1 MLKTVCMSPLD
12 QLLEIPAFG
21 KQVFQGAHFK
31 IKYRRKISAAVDT
44 KLSILK
50 TRYPELLIHRSE
62 VKKSVIF
69 GGTFPQHS
77 NFISEMKFL
86 FSIGRR

>member
-1 MLKTVCMSPLD
+1 MSKSSLD
-12 QLLEIPAFG
+12 LLLEIPAFG
-21 KQVFQGAHFK
+21 KQVFQGAHFRV
-31 IKYRRKISAAVDT
+31 KYRRKISSAIDM

-62 VKKSVIF
+62 IKKSVIF
-69 GGTFPQHS
+69 GGTFPQQS
-77 NFISEMKFL
+77 QFIHEMKFL